1 MAEKDS
7 NNSINIET
15 SAEKRPD
22 EFAEAANQVGEADP
36 TAQADPAEPAGQAD
50 TAAQPN
56 SSDPAAQANQPLL
69 TFSTQAI
76 EPWILPA
83 QRAWATNSIIVINVL
98 IFIAMVI
105 DGGFTAIIRPDA
117 ELLVKWQLDW
127 GPLTLDGEPWR
138 LLTSTFIHIGFIHLA
153 CNMVVLSRI
162 GTSCE
167 LLYGKTK
174 YVIIYLLSGMA
185 ASVVSLMFH
194 ADNGSAGAS
203 GAICGLI
210 GAYAGF
216 IMLHQKEIE
225 PRIFTQSMKQI
236 AVYLAVCVVFG
247 ASMRADHAAHFG
259 GVIAGLAIGA
269 AMAPINNIDR
279 TFRLRDALGVLA
291 LSLFIV
297 GVFMLEQAGTFD
309 RSGNL
314 AISKASNAYHRDNDL
329 RKAIELIESPE
340 AAQNES
346 AFANQ
351 IRASLYLEA
360 NQIKKAKPAV
370 EKLLEEEPDDMTALQ
385 LAMEIAFIDRN
396 YQKTVEITDKALE
409 QDDSPERLAYFAFT
423 NYLASRRLGVE
434 NSDEELKS
442 IKQKLSD
449 KSWAYKV
456 ASFLDGTMSE
466 SDFKEAAQDND
477 QKTETN
483 FYTGMV
489 NLFDGKRAEA
499 KERFEWVI
507 KNGPREFIEYHYAVR
522 ELQDLQ

>member
-15 SAEKRPD
+15 SAEMTPAAPTD
-22 EFAEAANQVGEADP
+22 SAAPEATEAKTDKE
-36 TAQADPAEPAGQAD
+36 AQANPE
-50 TAAQPN
+50 
-56 SSDPAAQANQPLL
+56 AQANQPLL

-76 EPWILPA
+76 EPWILPNQKA
-83 QRAWATNSIIVINVL
+83 RATNTIIIINVL

-167 LLYGKTK
+167 LLFGKTK
-174 YVIIYLLSGMA
+174 YVIIYLLSGMS

-216 IMLHQKEIE
+216 ILLHQKEIE
-225 PRIFTQSMKQI
+225 PKIFTQSMTQI

-269 AMAPINNIDR
+269 AMAPLDRTNR
-279 TFRLRDALGVLA
+279 TFRLRDMLGVLA
-291 LSLFIV
+291 LSLFIA

-314 AISKASNAYHRDNDL
+314 AISKAYNAYYRDKNL
-329 RKAIELIESPE
+329 SKAIDLIESPE
-340 AAQNES
+340 AAQNDT
-346 AFANQ
+346 ALANQ
-351 IRASLYLEA
+351 LRASLYLEA
-360 NQIKKAKPAV
+360 NQIEKAKPAV
-370 EKLLEEEPDDMTALQ
+370 EKLLEEEPDDPTALQ

-396 YQKTVEITDKALE
+396 YKKAIEITDKALE

-423 NYLASRRLGVE
+423 NYLASRRIGVE
-434 NSDEELKS
+434 NSDKQLRS
-442 IKQKLSD
+442 IKEKLSD

-456 ASFLDGTMSE
+456 ASYLDGTMSE
-466 SDFKEAAQDND
+466 KDFLEAAQDND

-489 NLFDGKRAEA
+489 NLFDGKRVEA

-507 KNGPREFIEYHYAVR
+507 KNGTREFIEYHYAVR

>member
-15 SAEKRPD
+15 SAEVAPAASVD
-22 EFAEAANQVGEADP
+22 SAATEAKANPEAQTALD
-36 TAQADPAEPAGQAD
+36 AQADAE
-50 TAAQPN
+50 AQE
-56 SSDPAAQANQPLL
+56 NQPLL

-76 EPWILPA
+76 ERWILPNQKA
-83 QRAWATNSIIVINVL
+83 RATNTIIVINVL

-225 PRIFTQSMKQI
+225 PKIFTQSMKQI

-259 GVIAGLAIGA
+259 GVIAGLAIGY
-269 AMAPINNIDR
+269 AMAPINNTDR
-279 TFRLRDALGVLA
+279 NFRLRDALGAVL

-314 AISKASNAYHRDNDL
+314 AVSKASNAYHRDKNL
-329 RKAIELIESPE
+329 SKAIDLIESPE
-340 AAQNES
+340 AAQNET

-351 IRASLYLEA
+351 LRASLYLEA

-370 EKLLEEEPDDMTALQ
+370 EKLLEEEPDDITALQ
-385 LAMEIAFIDRN
+385 LGMEIAYIDRN
-396 YQKTVEITDKALE
+396 YQKAIEITDKALE
-409 QDDSPERLAYFAFT
+409 QDDSAEQLAYFAFT

-434 NSDEELKS
+434 NSGEALKA
-442 IKQKLSD
+442 IKAKLSD

-456 ASFLDGTMSE
+456 ASFLDGTMSQK
-466 SDFKEAAQDND
+466 DFIEAAQNND

-499 KERFEWVI
+499 KERLEWVI
-507 KNGPREFIEYHYAVR
+507 KNGTREFIEYHYAVR